1 MNFGFSYV
9 GLLYIVMLMIP
20 NLIWAKNKPV
30 DYDKYVKN
38 ESKVL
43 LVFERAGEILVTAAA
58 LVFADFNLRT
68 WSLWTLW
75 LCASFILMI
84 LYEFYWIG
92 YFRSAKT
99 LKDQYAR
106 FCGVPLAGASLPVA
120 AFLLLGFYGRNLI
133 MIVSVVLLGIG
144 HIGIHIAHY
153 AEARQ
158 QNAPEGQSVKEPEP
172 SKLTRFLYLLV
183 QFTWGLGQT
192 IIGFVFFMI
201 HIARPHR
208 IYRCAIE
215 TKWKNPYAGL
225 SLGPFIF
232 VPDNEGDYFTGA
244 RVHEYGHTVQSLIMG
259 PLYAIVGVISIGWG
273 SILYP
278 ILRGTKKYK
287 DLPYTKC
294 FIEYWASWLGEKATG
309 EKAVW

>member
-9 GLLYIVMLMIP
+9 GLVYIIMLIIP
-20 NLIWAKNKPV
+20 NLIWVKNKPV

-43 LVFERAGEILVTAAA
+43 LFFERAGEILVTAAA
-58 LVFADFNLRT
+58 VVFADFNLRA
-68 WSLWTLW
+68 WSLRTLW

-84 LYEFYWIG
+84 LYELYWIG

-99 LKDQYAR
+99 LKDQYSR
-106 FCGVPLAGASLPVA
+106 FCGVPLAGAALPVA
-120 AFLLLGFYGRNLI
+120 AFLLLGFYGKNLI
-133 MIVSVVLLGIG
+133 MIVSVVILGIG
-144 HIGIHIAHY
+144 HIGIHIAHN

-158 QNAPEGQSVKEPEP
+158 QNAADGEFIKEPEP

-192 IIGFVFFMI
+192 IIGFLFFMI

-232 VPDNEGDYFTGA
+232 VPDNEGEYFTGA

-259 PLYAIVGVISIGWG
+259 PFYAIVGVISIGWG
-273 SILYP
+273 SILFP
-278 ILRGTKKYK
+278 ILKGTKKYK
-287 DLPYTKC
+287 DVAYTKC

-309 EKAVW
+309 IKAVW

>member
-9 GLLYIVMLMIP
+9 GLLYIVLLTIP
-20 NLIWAKNKPV
+20 NLIWAKNKPA

-43 LVFERAGEILVTAAA
+43 LFFERAGEILVTSAA
-58 LVFADFNLRT
+58 LIFADFNLRA

-84 LYEFYWIG
+84 LYELYWIG
-92 YFRSAKT
+92 YFRSTKT
-99 LKDQYAR
+99 LKDQYSR

-120 AFLLLGFYGRNLI
+120 AFLLLGFYGKNLI

-153 AEARQ
+153 AEVREQ
-158 QNAPEGQSVKEPEP
+158 ENQNSQNAIEAEP
-172 SKLTRFLYLLV
+172 SKLTRFLYFFV
-183 QFTWGLGQT
+183 QFTWGIGQT
-192 IIGFVFFMI
+192 IIGFLFFLI

-215 TKWKNPYAGL
+215 TCWKNPYAGL

-232 VPDNEGDYFTGA
+232 VPDNKDEYKTGVRA
-244 RVHEYGHTVQSLIMG
+244 HEYGHTIQSLIMG
-259 PLYAIVGVISIGWG
+259 PLYAIVGIISMGWG

-278 ILRGTKKYK
+278 ILKGTKKYK

>member
-9 GLLYIVMLMIP
+9 GLVYIVILMIP

-43 LVFERAGEILVTAAA
+43 LFFERMGEILVTAAA
-58 LVFADFNLRT
+58 LVFADFNLQA
-68 WSLWTLW
+68 WNLWELW
-75 LCASFILMI
+75 LCASFILML
-84 LYEFYWIG
+84 LYELYWIR
-92 YFRSAKT
+92 YFKSPRN
-99 LKDQYAR
+99 LKDQYSS

-120 AFLLLGFYGRNLI
+120 AFLLLGFYGKNLI

-144 HIGIHIAHY
+144 HIGIHLAHY
-153 AEARQ
+153 AETRQ
-158 QNAPEGQSVKEPEP
+158 LESKDGQFVKEKEP
-172 SKLTRFLYLLV
+172 SKLTRFLYLFV

-192 IIGFVFFMI
+192 IIGFLFFLI

-215 TKWKNPYAGL
+215 TKWKKRYAGL

-244 RVHEYGHTVQSLIMG
+244 RVHEYGHTIQSLIMG
-259 PLYAIVGVISIGWG
+259 PLYAIVGVISVGWG
-273 SILYP
+273 SILFP
-278 ILRGTKKYK
+278 ILKGTKKYK
-287 DLPYTKC
+287 DLLYTKC

-309 EKAVW
+309 EKAAW

>member
-9 GLLYIVMLMIP
+9 GLAYIIMLMVP
-20 NLIWAKNKPV
+20 NLIWTKKKPV

-43 LVFERAGEILVTAAA
+43 LFFERTGEILVTTAAV
-58 LVFADFNLRT
+58 VFADFNLQA
-68 WSLWTLW
+68 WNLWELW

-84 LYEFYWIG
+84 FYELYWIR
-92 YFRSAKT
+92 YFRSART
-99 LKDQYAR
+99 LKDQYSC

-120 AFLLLGFYGRNLI
+120 AFLLLGFYGKNLI
-133 MIVSVVLLGIG
+133 MIVAVVLLGIG
-144 HIGIHIAHY
+144 HIGIHIAHS

-158 QNAPEGQSVKEPEP
+158 QNGQDVPEP
-172 SKLTRFLYLLV
+172 TPSGLTRFLYLFV

-192 IIGFVFFMI
+192 IIGFFFFLI

-215 TKWKNPYAGL
+215 TQWKNPYAGL

-232 VPDNEGDYFTGA
+232 VPNNEGDYLTGA

-259 PLYAIVGVISIGWG
+259 PFYAIVGVISVGWG

-278 ILRGTKKYK
+278 ILKGTKKYK

>member
-9 GLLYIVMLMIP
+9 GLTYIIMLMIP
-20 NLIWAKNKPV
+20 NLIWGKNKPV

-43 LVFERAGEILVTAAA
+43 LFFERMGEILVTTAAV
-58 LVFADFNLRT
+58 VFADFNLRA
-68 WSLWTLW
+68 WNLWTLW

-99 LKDQYAR
+99 LKDQYSR

-120 AFLLLGFYGRNLI
+120 AFLLLGFYGKNLI

-144 HIGIHIAHY
+144 HIGIHIAHN

-158 QNAPEGQSVKEPEP
+158 QNAADGEFIKEFEP
-172 SKLTRFLYLLV
+172 SKLTRFLYLFV

-192 IIGFVFFMI
+192 IIGFLFFII

-215 TKWKNPYAGL
+215 TKWNNRYAGL

-232 VPDNEGDYFTGA
+232 VPDNEGEYFTGV

-259 PLYAIVGVISIGWG
+259 PLYAIVGVISMGWG

-278 ILRGTKKYK
+278 ILKGTKKYK
-287 DLPYTKC
+287 DLSYTKC

>member
-1 MNFGFSYV
+1 MHFGFSYV
-9 GLLYIVMLMIP
+9 GLVYIVMLMIP

-43 LVFERAGEILVTAAA
+43 LFFERTGEILVTAAA
-58 LVFADFNLRT
+58 VVFADFNLQA
-68 WSLWTLW
+68 WNLWELW

-84 LYEFYWIG
+84 LYELYWIG
-92 YFRSAKT
+92 YFRSAHT
-99 LKDQYAR
+99 LKDQYSC
-106 FCGVPLAGASLPVA
+106 FCGVPLAGAALPVA
-120 AFLLLGFYGRNLI
+120 AFLLLGFYGKNPIL
-133 MIVSVVLLGIG
+133 IVSVVLLGIG
-144 HIGIHIAHY
+144 HIGIHLAHC

-158 QNAPEGQSVKEPEP
+158 QDAPDGLFVKEAEP
-172 SKLTRFLYLLV
+172 SKLTRLLYLFV

-192 IIGFVFFMI
+192 IIGFLFFLI
-201 HIARPHR
+201 HIARPHH

-215 TKWKNPYAGL
+215 TRWKNSYAGL

-232 VPDNEGDYFTGA
+232 VPDKEGEYQSGA

-259 PLYAIVGVISIGWG
+259 PFYAIVGIISVGWG

-278 ILRGTKKYK
+278 IFKGTKKYK
-287 DLPYTKC
+287 DMLYTKC
-294 FIEYWASWLGEKATG
+294 FIEYWASWLGEKVTG
-309 EKAVW
+309 EKAAW